1 MTLLKIG
8 PQSLLTCKIC
18 AEKFAISL
26 MGLPLQVICLFSL
39 AAFKI
44 FSFLDSLI
52 TVCLADYHLVQCLA
66 GFLWIFLYLYVDL
79 CRQIGEIFLN
89 YFLKCVFQVATFVF
103 FKNASKPQ
111 VWLHYIIL
119 YFSKAFFSPCFLK
132 FFCLLSGWI

>member
-1 MTLLKIG
+1 MTFSLRMLKIG

-52 TVCLADYHLVQCLA
+52 TVCLA